1 MRRNNPAEASAGL
14 TEISNYQRRNMMN
27 RKLFSVVP
35 PSLKLWRTSILVLVG
50 LFVIS
55 AQILAEDAN
64 SVSASAKATT
74 DESAKDVNAIAA
86 QELKPIELPK
96 PQTDGG
102 KPLMQVLKE
111 RKTSREFSGEKL
123 PMQVLSNLLW
133 AGNGINRPDGKRT
146 APTAMNKQ
154 EIDVYVAMAEG
165 LYLYDAKANTL
176 IGILAEDVRAAT
188 GTQPFVKD
196 APVNLVFVADFSK
209 MGNGPD
215 EQKQFYAAADT
226 GYVSQNVY
234 LYCASEDLATVVRGS
249 VDKPALAAIM
259 KLPDNKKIILAQ
271 TVGYPKK

>member
-1 MRRNNPAEASAGL
+1 
-14 TEISNYQRRNMMN
+14 MN
-27 RKLFSVVP
+27 RKLFSVV
-35 PSLKLWRTSILVLVG
+35 VLIMTV
-50 LFVIS
+50 LLS
-55 AQILAEDAN
+55 CPQSRAEDAN
-64 SVSASAKATT
+64 SIA
-74 DESAKDVNAIAA
+74 AKDVNAIAA
-86 QELKPIELPK
+86 QGLKPIELPK

-102 KPLMQVLKE
+102 KPLMQALKE
-111 RKTSREFSGEKL
+111 RKTSREFSSKKL
-123 PMQVLSNLLW
+123 SMQVLSNLLW

-234 LYCASEDLATVVRGS
+234 LYCASEGLATVVRGS